1 MRARGD
7 LSVANG
13 ESSFDYMFIS
23 VGERRK
29 QWVANGDELLKPRES
44 E

>member
-1 MRARGD
+1 
-7 LSVANG
+7 
-13 ESSFDYMFIS
+13 MFIS

>member
-7 LSVANG
+7 LRVAKGERSVV
-13 ESSFDYMFIS
+13 YMFIS
-23 VGERRK
+23 VGESRK